1 MNQGRIWTVVKPTV
15 GLPLLLGSVTLM
27 SFTIHFA
34 VLNHTTWMGDYWQG
48 KKIKAAQAD
57 SDPAAATPNAAGFVV
72 SVAPAGVS
80 DKGATSFVVTVAPG
94 ASTPVAVETST
105 ARPPDKVASAETQSR

>member
-15 GLPLLLGSVTLM
+15 GLPLLLGSVTL
-27 SFTIHFA
+27 IAVGVHYA
-34 VLNHTTWMGDYWQG
+34 VLTHTTWFGDYWQG
-48 KKIKAAQAD
+48 KKMKAAQTETSPTAL
-57 SDPAAATPNAAGFVV
+57 NANQAGFVV

-94 ASTPVAVETST
+94 AASPVAVDTS
-105 ARPPDKVASAETQSR
+105 AVRPPDKVASAATPR